1 MEKDND
7 YNFLERAKAFGDA
20 ISKQPNLFPSKI
32 TPSFFGEYK
41 NFEDLKKAYKNKTIG
56 KQYIDNELN
65 KLNAAW
71 DLLPD
76 SGKKGVMSGLKVL
89 GNTYE
94 DIRTVEG
101 VEKWDPGA
109 WITAGTVRG
118 LEGVGWL
125 SDKLIAKPVSYAT
138 HNWLGIDKRGADA
151 AGFLTE
157 ILVGDKG
164 LSKVSKATKLNN
176 LFKGNTAKLF
186 NQVPVSSVNRINP
199 YKLNDLKAFSFATK
213 VDDLT
218 GITNVKS
225 EVMQMLYKADNME
238 DVFSGQTLK
247 TIKNIQEQYPI
258 TPTKHGANLPSYIT
272 ATSARA
278 RNKALKAKGITKY
291 KDELGHFWRLEGS
304 TKQQYRNITFRD
316 AERQATNPFTGKL
329 GGRYTATRKAANLR
343 TRDLKASSAEEAK
356 YIADIEATKARINRE
371 LNLKPSDAN
380 YMTLEHRI
388 AQNDWK
394 KWNLPGNPH
403 DSANLWLSTKYEA
416 SIKTK
421 IENIIRTTKRIKQR
435 YVVDFNPQNNALHVM
450 KFDEFKLNDLPKG
463 KRFKKNKKG
472 EYNVQEIERYLKT
485 LE

>member
-1 MEKDND
+1 MSYIGGSLPGQEQD
-7 YNFLERAKAFGDA
+7 
-20 ISKQPNLFPSKI
+20 Q
-32 TPSFFGEYK
+32 EYPQ
-41 NFEDLKKAYKNKTIG
+41 DIG
-56 KQYIDNELN
+56 KETFQKGIKSISDTYQ
-65 KLNAAW
+65 KL
-71 DLLPD
+71 PEPV
-76 SGKKGVMSGLKVL
+76 KKNVSEASRFGGEIFSGLAEMNREARESNIL
-89 GNTYE
+89 GL
-94 DIRTVEG
+94 G
-101 VEKWDPGA
+101 PLDP
-109 WITAGTVRG
+109 
-118 LEGVGWL
+118 
-125 SDKLIAKPVSYAT
+125 LI
-138 HNWLGIDKRGADA
+138 G
-151 AGFLTE
+151 
-157 ILVGDKG
+157 
-164 LSKVSKATKLNN
+164 ATKLYDKAIEGVSDITGIYRGYFD
-176 LFKGNTAKLF
+176 LADFFIPATPTALKFSKRLSTTKKAAKVTT
-186 NQVPVSSVNRINP
+186 N
-199 YKLNDLKAFSFATK
+199 LNDLKAFSFATK
-213 VDDLT
+213 VDNLT
-218 GITNVKS
+218 GSNVKS

>member
-1 MEKDND
+1 MEDDND

-20 ISKQPNLFPSKI
+20 MTKQVTLHPSQIGPN
-32 TPSFFGEYK
+32 FFGEYK
-41 NFEDLKKAYKNKTIG
+41 SFGDLKEAYKNKTIG

-76 SGKKGVMSGLKVL
+76 SGKKGVMSGLQGL
-89 GNTYE
+89 GSVYQ
-94 DIRTVEG
+94 DLRTVEG
-101 VEKWDPGA
+101 AEKWDPSA

-118 LEGVGWL
+118 LEGVGWIGE
-125 SDKLIAKPVSYAT
+125 KVIAKPVSYGI
-138 HNWLGIDKRGADA
+138 HNLLGIDKRGADA
-151 AGFLTE
+151 AGFLAE
-157 ILVGDKG
+157 MFVGDKG
-164 LSKVSKATKLNN
+164 LSKLGKVSKLRNLKNVQKLNY
-176 LFKGNTAKLF
+176 LDDV
-186 NQVPVSSVNRINP
+186 Q
-199 YKLNDLKAFSFATK
+199 AFSFATK
-213 VDDLT
+213 VDNLT
-218 GITNVKS
+218 GSNVKS

-247 TIKNIQEQYPI
+247 TIKDIQEQYPI

-304 TKQQYRNITFRD
+304 TKKQYRNITFRD